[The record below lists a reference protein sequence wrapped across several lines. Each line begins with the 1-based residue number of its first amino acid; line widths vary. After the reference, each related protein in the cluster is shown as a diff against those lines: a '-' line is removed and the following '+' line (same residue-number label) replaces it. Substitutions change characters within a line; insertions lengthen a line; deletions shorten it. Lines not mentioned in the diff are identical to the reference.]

1 MFELLTVTKNLSDN
15 KLLITYSILLPGQD
29 PIPNYLI
36 GDSAYPITPY
46 SMEENT
52 RAVLITYSIILPG
65 QDPIPNYL
73 IGDSVYPLTPY
84 SMEENTRAVLVT
96 LKLSSIIYYEAQGI
110 KLNVHLE
117 D

>member
-1 MFELLTVTKNLSDN
+1 MFELSTVSKNLSDN
-15 KLLITYSILLPGQD
+15 KL
-29 PIPNYLI
+29 
-36 GDSAYPITPY
+36 
-46 SMEENT
+46 
-52 RAVLITYSIILPG
+52 LITYSIILPG

-73 IGDSVYPLTPY
+73 IGDSAYPLTPY
-84 SMEENTRAVLVT
+84 SMEENTRTVLVT

>member
-1 MFELLTVTKNLSDN
+1 MFELSTVSKNLSDN
-15 KLLITYSILLPGQD
+15 KLITYSILLTGQD

-36 GDSAYPITPY
+36 GDSAYP
-46 SMEENT
+46 
-52 RAVLITYSIILPG
+52 
-65 QDPIPNYL
+65 
-73 IGDSVYPLTPY
+73 LTPY
-84 SMEENTRAVLVT
+84 SMKENTRAVLVT

>member
-36 GDSAYPITPY
+36 GDSAYP
-46 SMEENT
+46 
-52 RAVLITYSIILPG
+52 
-65 QDPIPNYL
+65 
-73 IGDSVYPLTPY
+73 LTPY
-84 SMEENTRAVLVT
+84 SMEENTRTVLVT

-110 KLNVHLE
+110 KLNVDLE

>member
-1 MFELLTVTKNLSDN
+1 MFELSTVSKNLSDN
-15 KLLITYSILLPGQD
+15 KL
-29 PIPNYLI
+29 
-36 GDSAYPITPY
+36 
-46 SMEENT
+46 
-52 RAVLITYSIILPG
+52 LITYSIILPG

-110 KLNVHLE
+110 KLNVDLE

>member
-1 MFELLTVTKNLSDN
+1 MFQFWTISKNLSDN

-36 GDSAYPITPY
+36 GDSAYP
-46 SMEENT
+46 
-52 RAVLITYSIILPG
+52 
-65 QDPIPNYL
+65 
-73 IGDSVYPLTPY
+73 LTPY

-96 LKLSSIIYYEAQGI
+96 LKLSSIIHYEAQGI